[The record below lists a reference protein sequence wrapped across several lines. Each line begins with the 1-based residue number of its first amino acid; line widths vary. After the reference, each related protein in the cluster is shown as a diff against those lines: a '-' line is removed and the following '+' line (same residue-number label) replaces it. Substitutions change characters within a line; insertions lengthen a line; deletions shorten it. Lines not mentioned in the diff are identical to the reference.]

1 MPSPGID
8 SDPVPVREAS
18 SDGHPA
24 GLDAAHETAAPDAPP
39 DTNLRR
45 GSQVQS
51 TDDADRSGV
60 SHHHDTD
67 SSWQDSSWSHWGS
80 RETQSWGNDW
90 NHRGYQWDANQS
102 TGWDRRASWDTTT
115 AGAGSNGGSKKN
127 HDDPWSNGPDPWSR
141 GHYEDSRHR
150 DSGRQ
155 GQRGAPWADGR
166 AGPPHGS
173 DSGDRGPGSWSGS
186 TSHDESGV
194 AWSGWAHYEQGGFQ
208 GGSEDR
214 QYNRGANGRASER
227 LSVPTFS
234 GEDSDDVGS
243 SARSYLR
250 QVEAWRRMTY
260 LPPAQQGLVL
270 YQHLSGKAWI
280 AAEELSV
287 PRLGAE
293 GGVAY
298 FVSWINARF
307 LDLEVAR
314 IGKAFSDFFRR
325 LKRRAGQSIR
335 EYNSEYDRL
344 HARLREVGCTLPQ
357 ECAAWLYIDRLQLE
371 EAQELNLLASV
382 GNEYNLH
389 RLQQAAVLHDR
400 THRKPWETNRSRK
413 PYSAHV
419 TNALEDVD
427 EDPGAIHQDEDS
439 GLEDGVPEEVALAYA
454 TYQSAKDRYR
464 NQVKNRG
471 YQGDRNKDDA
481 KDFSKKADLTRDEKV
496 KLMKSRSFCSSCGKK
511 GHWHRDPECPNNTGS
526 GGTRGIKEVEVC
538 HHVAAEVFSLRH
550 EGTSL
555 LGITDTAC
563 AKAVAGTMWLQ
574 QYSDALEKIYKKPE
588 LHRESEA
595 FRFGTGKVHHSTFY
609 VMVCFRLGNR
619 TVEMRTSI
627 INGDVP
633 LLMSKPA
640 LAELGMI
647 FDVARNRADFTS
659 VGVRDHDLVTT
670 SSGHPAISI
679 YPAKPAD
686 GLERL
691 VIGETSSQADA
702 QYTAF
707 ALSVIQHSHD
717 AYNNVSPRG
726 PSTAT
731 LQSTS
736 SSTTTTPTVATSTTK
751 APPFKIFHDKKINP
765 EVKELLTQDRLHAV
779 SFMSWWEH
787 TKIHSDFWLETET
800 AWHRIH
806 VVPRR
811 ALCNPSTWKT
821 QHTVQKGM
829 LLQSIGGLRVTEG
842 FCCRTSK
849 PLETAVDHWS
859 DNQAENSFPLLWV
872 GRSSFAKL
880 RPSIPALP
888 PCAPPDHGMEATSD
902 LEDVKDGAACGDEPL
917 GIGGPSKLDCR
928 GAQGDHHGAQD
939 EGPVVPPGSDHEVRH
954 QHDLGGA
961 QDEGGR
967 TQDRLPREDHEG
979 QSVASHPGRG
989 LHPRIG
995 ADEDREVQGLRVP
1008 GDPRPVRHVGSERSE
1023 DVGKPT
1029 CGVGALRQV
1038 VGREGVPEALWGRRH
1053 LGGECDGPLHR
1064 GGLPWHGFVDG
1075 GMGSDFDDE
1084 QGHHRQ
1090 GSSNRSTSSQKGS
1103 AELGI
1108 RPGGD
1113 ECHGVRDRP
1122 SDPRGDQRA
1131 GDQARD
1137 FEAEGKGRTGPLKGV
1152 EVTPGHNSLVGDLA
1166 PIKENNHSEETHQ
1179 CHEPGRDA
1187 AGRALLQDREHRQ
1200 GQVHPTSIPTSRGD
1214 EAKHYE
1220 SKGDHFGYKTY
1231 GHAKHCCGGDIDV
1244 NTYEAYV
1251 TAEEFEIAAK
1261 NQALN
1266 LECSTTTT
1274 TAEDAFTVAYNN
1286 RDFQFKTLNDL
1297 LNTLDYNPVRAAR
1310 DGVFGGKTGDRVNYF
1325 TYGMFTHGGVVGITT
1340 KTREADHVT
1349 RYLNAF
1355 GRHHLGSKAN
1365 WTSISVSHNTATE
1378 MHHDFHN
1385 LRGSTNYSISLGQ
1398 SSGGGLW
1405 LEDREL
1411 EEDAPK
1417 AGVKWRKT
1425 GNGQWLPGRVHNTKS
1440 EFLAFDPFLK
1450 HATEPW
1456 KGTRWSITFHTTRN
1470 LNKAGDELRKFLKNA
1485 GFPLPRKQADLA
1497 GGVADRKKPK
1507 MSTRRS
1513 LFNNAAK
1520 IGVMMATLITAAG
1533 SYMTEHV
1540 FAEVDPNPVVMFEIG
1555 GSDATH
1561 DAAALGK
1568 DVFEPMTWERY
1579 RSPEGKDSA
1588 YHIINGGSPKELRVT
1603 LDGRPEQCGEALL
1616 QLIKMQIDDGGT
1628 VVVSGPAEDEVVGN
1642 INGGEDFRYIKKYHN
1657 ETNGKVFMVLF
1668 KDKSDTQAVQ
1678 CRDRVHEVRM
1688 VASGEVPAD
1697 SREQIAMGATGIS
1710 FSDDVPRTVA
1720 TALRRLHQNLGHPR
1734 QEDLLRHLRLAGCDP
1749 AIIKAARSMRC
1760 QVCDANAAPQDRK
1773 TEHYTAHG

>member
-1 MPSPGID
+1 M
-8 SDPVPVREAS
+8 
-18 SDGHPA
+18 
-24 GLDAAHETAAPDAPP
+24 
-39 DTNLRR
+39 
-45 GSQVQS
+45 
-51 TDDADRSGV
+51 
-60 SHHHDTD
+60 
-67 SSWQDSSWSHWGS
+67 
-80 RETQSWGNDW
+80 
-90 NHRGYQWDANQS
+90 
-102 TGWDRRASWDTTT
+102 
-115 AGAGSNGGSKKN
+115 
-127 HDDPWSNGPDPWSR
+127 
-141 GHYEDSRHR
+141 
-150 DSGRQ
+150 
-155 GQRGAPWADGR
+155 
-166 AGPPHGS
+166 
-173 DSGDRGPGSWSGS
+173 
-186 TSHDESGV
+186 SHDESGV

-208 GGSEDR
+208 GGGEER
-214 QYNRGANGRASER
+214 QYNRSGSGRASER

-250 QVEAWRRMTY
+250 QIEAWRRMTF

-344 HARLREVGCTLPQ
+344 HARLREVGCSLPQ

-400 THRKPWETNRSRK
+400 GHRKPWETNRSRK

-419 TNALEDVD
+419 TNALEDAD
-427 EDPGAIHQDEDS
+427 EEPDVINQDEDS
-439 GLEDGVPEEVALAYA
+439 GLDDGVPEEVALAYA

-471 YQGDRNKDDA
+471 YQGERDKGDT
-481 KDFSKKADLTRDEKV
+481 KDFSKKTDLTRDEKV

-511 GHWHRDPECPNNTGS
+511 GHWHRDPECPNNTGN

-550 EGTSL
+550 EGASL

-574 QYSDALEKIYKKPE
+574 QYSDAVEKIYRKPE

-633 LLMSKPA
+633 LLMSKSA
-640 LAELGMI
+640 LAQLGMI
-647 FDVARNRADFTS
+647 YDVAGNRADFTS
-659 VGVRDHDLVTT
+659 VGISDYDLVTT
-670 SSGHPAISI
+670 SSGHPAIPI

-686 GLERL
+686 GPERL
-691 VIGETSSQADA
+691 VIGETSSQAGS
-702 QYTAF
+702 QYTAY
-707 ALSVIQHSHD
+707 ALSVVQHKHNG
-717 AYNNVSPRG
+717 YNNDSPQG
-726 PSTAT
+726 PF
-731 LQSTS
+731 
-736 SSTTTTPTVATSTTK
+736 TTTTQSASSSATTTPSVATSTTK
-751 APPFKIFHDKKINP
+751 APPFKIFHDKKISP
-765 EVKELLTQDRLHAV
+765 EVKELLTQDCLHAV

-787 TKIHSDFWLETET
+787 TKIHSDFWLESEA

-859 DNQAENSFPLLWV
+859 DDQVENSFPLLWV
-872 GRSSFAKL
+872 GRSSFAKV
-880 RPSIPALP
+880 RPSNPALP
-888 PCAPPDHGMEATSD
+888 PRASTDHGMEAASD
-902 LEDVKDGAACGDEPL
+902 LEDVKDGAPRRNESVGL
-917 GIGGPSKLDCR
+917 GGPSKLEHR
-928 GAQGDHHGAQD
+928 GTQGDHHGAQD
-939 EGPVVPPGSDHEVRH
+939 EGPVVPAGSDHEVRH
-954 QHDLGGA
+954 QHDV
-961 QDEGGR
+961 GR
-967 TQDRLPREDHEG
+967 AEDKSGWTQDRLPREDHER
-979 QSVASHPGRG
+979 QPATPHPGRG

-995 ADEDREVQGLRVP
+995 ADEDREVQGVRVP
-1008 GDPRPVRHVGSERSE
+1008 GDPGAVRHVGSERGE
-1023 DVGKPT
+1023 NVRKPT

-1038 VGREGVPEALWGRRH
+1038 VGREGVPEALRDGGH
-1053 LGGECDGPLHR
+1053 LGGERDGPLHR
-1064 GGLPWHGFVDG
+1064 GRLPRHGFIDRGV
-1075 GMGSDFDDE
+1075 GSDFDGK
-1084 QGHHRQ
+1084 QGHHCQ
-1090 GSSNRSTSSQKGS
+1090 GSSNRPASGEKGS
-1103 AELGI
+1103 TELGV
-1108 RPGGD
+1108 RPRGD
-1113 ECHGVRDRP
+1113 ECHGIRDRP
-1122 SDPRGDQRA
+1122 GDPRGDPRA
-1131 GDQARD
+1131 GDQAGD
-1137 FEAEGKGRTGPLKGV
+1137 SEAEGKGRTGPLEGV
-1152 EVTPGHNSLVGDLA
+1152 EVKPDHDSLVGGPA
-1166 PIKENNHSEETHQ
+1166 PIKEDNHCEETQRRHG
-1179 CHEPGRDA
+1179 PDWDVP
-1187 AGRALLQDREHRQ
+1187 GRALLQDGGQRQ
-1200 GQVHPTSIPTSRGD
+1200 GQVHPTSITSGRGN
-1214 EAKHYE
+1214 EANHYE
-1220 SKGDHFGYKTY
+1220 SKGNHFGYKTY

-1251 TAEEFEIAAK
+1251 TTEEFEITAK
-1261 NQALN
+1261 HQALN
-1266 LECSTTTT
+1266 LECSTTAT

-1286 RDFQFKTLNDL
+1286 KDFQFETLNGL
-1297 LNTLDYNPVRAAR
+1297 MNTLDYNPVRAAR
-1310 DGVFGGKTGDRVNYF
+1310 DGVFGGKTGDRVNYS
-1325 TYGMFTHGGVVGITT
+1325 TYGMFTHGGIVGVTT

-1355 GRHHLGSKAN
+1355 GKYHLGPKAS

-1398 SSGGGLW
+1398 TSGGGLW

-1417 AGVKWRKT
+1417 VGVKWRKT
-1425 GNGQWLPGRVHNTKS
+1425 GNGQWLPGRVHNTKN

-1470 LNKAGDELRKFLKNA
+1470 LNKAGDELRKFLKNV
-1485 GFPLPRKQADLA
+1485 GFPLPRKQAGPA
-1497 GGVADRKKPK
+1497 GEVTDRKKPK

-1520 IGVMMATLITAAG
+1520 IGVMMTTLITAAS

-1540 FAEVDPNPVVMFEIG
+1540 FTETDPNPVVMFEIG

-1603 LDGRPEQCGEALL
+1603 LDGRPKQCEEALL
-1616 QLIKMQIDDGGT
+1616 QLIKTQIGEGGT
-1628 VVVSGPAEDEVVGN
+1628 VVISGPAEDEVVGS
-1642 INGGEDFRYIKKYHN
+1642 IGGDEDLRYAQKYHN
-1657 ETNGKVFMVLF
+1657 ETNGRIFMVLF
-1668 KDKSDTQAVQ
+1668 KDKSDTQPVQ
-1678 CRDRVHEVRM
+1678 CQDRVHEVRM
-1688 VASGEVPAD
+1688 VASGEIVD
-1697 SREQIAMGATGIS
+1697 NKREQIAMGATGIS
-1710 FSDDVPRTVA
+1710 FGDDVPKTVA

-1760 QVCDANAAPQDRK
+1760 QVCDANAAPKIARPSTIPPMVDFNDTLGLDLFFCHDINDIKHAFLSVVDYGTSYHLATRVDGQSGEDIEAKFNEMWLLPFGPPKAVVIDLEGGLQSALGRLCDWHGVGVRERGHTKSLASRSRRK
-1773 TEHYTAHG
+1773 TTSMVEARLGQGELSAQCWRRRSGLGGADHQRR